1 MLCEFGNVLSDN
13 SVFENIVDGSFS
25 WQLEPFVLGAY
36 GGQGKEALVGGDDVS
51 AFAVQVDTS
60 ILRDVP
66 QDLRW
71 Y

>member
-36 GGQGKEALVGGDDVS
+36 GGQGKEVLVGGEDVS
-51 AFAVQVDTS
+51 AFAV
-60 ILRDVP
+60 
-66 QDLRW
+66 
-71 Y
+71 